1 MTPDVELRPS
11 DVEHFLAAIHDR
23 YGYDLRGYAPAS
35 MRRRVQ
41 AAIRRAGVPDVAD
54 LERRS
59 LAQPEF
65 FADVL
70 ENLTV
75 QVSEMFRDPAFFR
88 AFRQEVVPLLR
99 TYPRLN
105 IWNGGCAAGEEAYS
119 LAILLHEEGLY
130 DRSQIY
136 ATDLSPRAVE
146 RARQGVYAASSLEAL
161 TANYVAAG
169 GTAELRDYFT
179 IAYDRMAIAEPL
191 RRNVLF
197 LQHDLVGDHVFAEMD
212 AVLCRNVLIYFGR
225 ELQGRVLRKLADSIR
240 PGGFLCL
247 GPSERLTRHDKT
259 EERFVDFVLEQ
270 RIYRQDRIS

>member
-1 MTPDVELRPS
+1 MTPEAEIRPG

-41 AAIRRAGVPDVAD
+41 AAVRRAGVPDVPD

-59 LAQPEF
+59 LAQADF

-75 QVSEMFRDPAFFR
+75 QVSEMFRDPPFFH
-88 AFRQEVVPLLR
+88 AFRRQVVPLLR

-105 IWNGGCAAGEEAYS
+105 IWNSGCAAGEEAYS
-119 LAILLHEEGLY
+119 LAILLQEEGLY
-130 DRSQIY
+130 DRAQIY

-161 TANYVAAG
+161 TTNYLAAG
-169 GTAELRDYFT
+169 GTQSLGDYFT
-179 IAYDRMAIAEPL
+179 VAYDRIAIAEPL
-191 RRNVLF
+191 RRNILF
-197 LQHDLVGDHVFAEMD
+197 LHHDLVGDHVFAEMD
-212 AVLCRNVLIYFGR
+212 AVFCRNVLIYFGR
-225 ELQGRVLRKLADSIR
+225 ELQTRVLRKLADSLR

-247 GPSERLTRHDKT
+247 GPSERLNSRDKA
-259 EERFVDFVLEQ
+259 EERLVDFIPEQ
-270 RIYRQDRIS
+270 RIYRQDRTT